1 MKHLYHFHPNLVLRT
16 PAAPFDSS
24 FDGAQLQS
32 QLQDA
37 GFMEALYLAS
47 PDLCQEC
54 RKWQSGEFTDPR
66 KIEKLQSTVA
76 RYYARMSSRCTP
88 FGLFAGCSVLSWG
101 PESRMVLAPEHNS
114 RHTRLDMHYL
124 CALAYQISELSAVKE
139 RIRYFP
145 NTSIY
150 QIGQEVRYIEHRFV
164 QEERVHQISSAAAT
178 STLLQVIE
186 ASREGLTCLALAQLL
201 ADNDDELPAAQ
212 AYIEQLIQAQVLV
225 SELEPT
231 VTGPE
236 FYTHLQTVLARL
248 QAAAPDAGIQSLQ
261 NTLKHVAEL
270 LGTLDQNAVNPA
282 AAYEQIVDALLPLGI
297 PIQKNKLF
305 QTDSIRGLQPGAT
318 LSAAVQEQL
327 LEALDVLTYL
337 ATPHRNERLEDFK
350 ERFQARYEGQAVPLL
365 EALDNESGLRYS
377 DFGKSTYSPLVHDL
391 ALSGQSSKARSLR
404 QNEVQHF
411 MYQKLREADR
421 NHQYSV
427 EITRAEVQGF
437 TAVANPLPPSLPV
450 MFRLLDEGRIL
461 LENAGGSSAVNLLGR
476 FAHADGRVEQIIREV
491 TRHEQDQN
499 PAVIFAEIAH
509 LPVSRVGNILL
520 RPAFRDFEIPYLAQS
535 GRPVEGQIRLQDLTL
550 AMQGQQL
557 VLRSKVTNQI
567 IVPRLSTAHNF
578 GHQALPV
585 YEFLCDLQTQ
595 GLQHQLGFS
604 WSAVS
609 LYAKFLPRLT
619 FRQVVLQPASW
630 QLDRADLRDLLAAS
644 AADMEASL
652 LEFRRRWQLPRFFT
666 LADGD
671 NELLVDA
678 DNPTSVAVW
687 LAAIRSRPMVK
698 LKEFLFAGDA
708 SPVQDAQGRAYV
720 HQLVALLLRKAPCYT
735 ALGKT
740 QASQQAEVVRE
751 FSMGSEWLYYK
762 FYCGQKVA
770 DRVLIDVIR
779 PLTEE
784 LLRQGLI
791 DKWFFIRYADPDNHI
806 RLRLHLPDVQ
816 RIGNIVHLVNAC
828 VQPYVSNGYI
838 WKTQIDT
845 YRREL
850 ERYGSSSM
858 ELSES
863 LFFEDSRAVLA
874 MMAETAGDDSANLWV
889 WGLHQIDELLDA
901 FDYPLADKLSLLHSL
916 KESFGR
922 EFGMDKSLKL
932 QLDAKYRSFRPTIQQ
947 ALWQQELTGGTTHK
961 QRVRYIAQQI
971 NGLNRRG
978 ELDVELPSLLGSY
991 IHMLLNRLI
1000 PVDARLH
1007 EMVLYDFLH
1016 RQYQSQQALQKSAQI
1031 TA

>member
-24 FDGAQLQS
+24 FDEAALQS
-32 QLQDA
+32 RLQDA

-54 RKWQSGEFTDPR
+54 RKWLSGELTDPK

-76 RYYARMSSRCTP
+76 RYYARMSSRSTP
-88 FGLFAGCSVLSWG
+88 FGLFAGCSVLRWG
-101 PESRMVLAPEHNS
+101 SASRITLAPEHNS

-124 CALAYQISELSAVKE
+124 CALAYQLSELAAVKE

-150 QIGQEVRYIEHRFV
+150 QIGQEVRYIEHRYV
-164 QEERVHQISSAAAT
+164 EEERVHQISSATASA
-178 STLLQVIE
+178 TLLQVID
-186 ASREGLTCLALAQLL
+186 ASRAGCTRRELSQQL
-201 ADNDDELPAAQ
+201 ADDEQELASAQ
-212 AYIEQLIQAQVLV
+212 TYVDQLIQAQVLV

-248 QAAAPDAGIQSLQ
+248 QAGAPDALLDTLQ
-261 NTLKHVAEL
+261 TTLLEVAQL
-270 LGTLDQNAVNPA
+270 LHTLDQNPVNSA
-282 AAYEQIVDALLPLGI
+282 AAYEQIVDELLPLGI

-305 QTDSIRGLQPGAT
+305 QTDSIRGLQPEAT
-318 LSAAVQEQL
+318 LSTAVQEQL
-327 LEALDVLTYL
+327 LEALDVLTFL

-391 ALSGQSSKARSLR
+391 ALAGPGSKARSLR

-411 MYQKLREADR
+411 MYHKLREADR

-450 MFRLLDEGRIL
+450 MFRLLDEGQIL

-476 FAHADGRVEQIIREV
+476 FAHADSRIEQIIHEV
-491 TRHEQDQN
+491 TCYEQDQN
-499 PAVIFAEIAH
+499 PGVAFAEIAH

-520 RPAFRDFEIPYLAQS
+520 RPAFRDFEIPYLAQA
-535 GRPVEGQIRLQDLTL
+535 GRPAEGQIRLQDLTL

-557 VLRSKVTNQI
+557 IIRSRLTNQI

-578 GHQALPV
+578 THQALPV

-630 QLDRADLRDLLAAS
+630 QLDRTDLQSLLAAS
-644 AADMEASL
+644 AAELQDRL
-652 LEFRRRWQLPRFFT
+652 REFRRRWQLPRFFT

-678 DNPTSVAVW
+678 DNPTSVGVW
-687 LAAIRSRPMVK
+687 LAAIRSRPLVK
-698 LKEFLFAGDA
+698 LKEFLFAGAA

-720 HQLVALLLRKAPCYT
+720 HQFVGLLLRKVPCYT
-735 ALGKT
+735 ALGRTKT
-740 QASQQAEVVRE
+740 SRQAEVVRE

-770 DRVLIDVIR
+770 DRVLIDIVR

-806 RLRLHLPDVQ
+806 RLRLHLSDVQ
-816 RIGNIVHLVNAC
+816 RIGSIVHLVNAC

-863 LFFEDSRAVLA
+863 LFFENSRAVLS
-874 MMAETAGDDSANLWV
+874 MLAETAGDDSANLWV

-901 FDYPLADKLSLLHSL
+901 FDCPLAEKLALLHSL

-922 EFGMDKSLKL
+922 EFGMDKNLKL

-947 ALWQQELTGGTTHK
+947 ALWQQTLSDGTTHK
-961 QRVRYIAQQI
+961 QRVRSIAQQI
-971 NGLNRRG
+971 NALGRQG
-978 ELDVELPSLLGSY
+978 ELEVERPNLLSSY

-1016 RQYQSQQALQKSAQI
+1016 RQYQSQQAQQKSSQVPA
-1031 TA
+1031 